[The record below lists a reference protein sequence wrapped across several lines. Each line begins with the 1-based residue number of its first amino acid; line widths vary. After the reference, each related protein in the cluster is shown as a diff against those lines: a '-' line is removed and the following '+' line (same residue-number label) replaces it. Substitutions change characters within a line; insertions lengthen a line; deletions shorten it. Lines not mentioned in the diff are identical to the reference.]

1 MADGKPP
8 VSKSIYE
15 RLCRPVAQ
23 SAPEWRIIMA
33 ITQLSAFLENT
44 PGTLYKA
51 VCAISAAGV
60 NLRALSVADTRDFG
74 ILRVIVSDIDKT
86 VAALSDDTI
95 ITRTSVIAVRMSDKS
110 GALKQILSILPA
122 AGINIEY
129 VYAFTANAANSAYV
143 VLRVNDI
150 ENAEAILTQNGLET
164 LNDEDL
170 NTILP

>member
-1 MADGKPP
+1 
-8 VSKSIYE
+8 
-15 RLCRPVAQ
+15 
-23 SAPEWRIIMA
+23 MA

-51 VCAISAAGV
+51 VCAISEAGV

-74 ILRVIVSDIDKT
+74 ILRVIVSDVEKT
-86 VAALSDDTI
+86 IAALNEDTV
-95 ITRTSVIAVRMSDKS
+95 ITRTSVIAVRMSDKA
-110 GALKQILSILPA
+110 GALKEILSVLQK

-150 ENAEAILTQNGLET
+150 EEAEAILKENCLDT